1 MIRLHFFLEGQT
13 EETFQRDTLSLH
25 LVNFNISAD
34 GKLIAHKKTSS
45 RKYKGG
51 ILDWQ
56 KTYNDIGR
64 WTKEDDNA
72 DSWFTTMFD
81 LYALPND
88 FPGYGGAQG
97 ETDPYSKVKF
107 LENALKNEIKYPR
120 FIPYFQLYEFEA
132 LLFSD
137 LQKIERQYPACG
149 REIQNL
155 VKDVADS
162 PNPELI
168 NDNPETAPS
177 KRIIKQIPAYDK
189 KSAGPIIANHIGLP
203 VLRAKCR
210 HFNEWLTELEK
221 LGR

>member
-1 MIRLHFFLEGQT
+1 MK
-13 EETFQRDTLSLH
+13 
-25 LVNFNISAD
+25 NKNI
-34 GKLIAHKKTSS
+34 
-45 RKYKGG
+45 
-51 ILDWQ
+51 
-56 KTYNDIGR
+56 N
-64 WTKEDDNA
+64 
-72 DSWFTTMFD
+72 
-81 LYALPND
+81 
-88 FPGYGGAQG
+88 
-97 ETDPYSKVKF
+97 KVEF

-137 LQKIERQYPACG
+137 LQKIKKQYPACG

-155 VKDVADS
+155 ANDVANS

-168 NDNPETAPS
+168 NDSSETAPS
-177 KRIIKQIPAYDK
+177 KRIIKQIPSYDK

-210 HFNEWLTELEK
+210 HFNEWLTKLEK